1 MSRRAATLAV
11 TGQHRGES
19 ASTSVGRGIPDAPM
33 AQFVRGRQGCR
44 PLRCCWSMV
53 HTSGGTHRSRPTS
66 IVGGTFV
73 LMGWQ
78 MVPAVHPHRGR
89 RRGPW
94 PLAGDCAICGWRFG
108 ALGGFARCGGRV
120 FRAVRGA
127 GISPATADDQRL
139 CLWKPRFGQRAAGWQ
154 EVSARNFVSEQGA
167 ALQPYWMY
175 GKKLGRSYGAKDP
188 ATPADTP
195 VVSCPTEKNR
205 VKLLSFF
212 PLPPNCETGR
222 TANPVAVRPLNGI
235 LTWTGKRRWPR
246 QPSYQRPWPE

>member
-66 IVGGTFV
+66 IVGGAFV

-89 RRGPW
+89 RWGPW
-94 PLAGDCAICGWRFG
+94 PLAGIATSADG
-108 ALGGFARCGGRV
+108 AWGTLGGRPLRRAGVSRRARRGYFVRCGGR
-120 FRAVRGA
+120 
-127 GISPATADDQRL
+127 PKTLPLETAIFF
-139 CLWKPRFGQRAAGWQ
+139 KK
-154 EVSARNFVSEQGA
+154 SSKNFYLFSHYRQIAKQGA
-167 ALQPYWMY
+167 LQTRLQCAAQWNPYLDKEASMA
-175 GKKLGRSYGAKDP
+175 SA
-188 ATPADTP
+188 A
-195 VVSCPTEKNR
+195 
-205 VKLLSFF
+205 F
-212 PLPPNCETGR
+212 
-222 TANPVAVRPLNGI
+222 
-235 LTWTGKRRWPR
+235 
-246 QPSYQRPWPE
+246 YQRPWPE

>member
-66 IVGGTFV
+66 IVGGAFV

-89 RRGPW
+89 RREPW
-94 PLAGDCAICGWRFG
+94 PLAVGCAICGWRFG
-108 ALGGFARCGGRV
+108 TLGGFARCGGRA
-120 FRAVRGA
+120 FRAARGA
-127 GISPATADDQRL
+127 GISSAAADDQRL

-154 EVSARNFVSEQGA
+154 EVSARNFVVRARRSFA
-167 ALQPYWMY
+167 AILDVWQEAGPQLWRKSPGDTRKQTG
-175 GKKLGRSYGAKDP
+175 GKLPHRKKSSK
-188 ATPADTP
+188 TFI
-195 VVSCPTEKNR
+195 
-205 VKLLSFF
+205 FF
-212 PLPPNCETGR
+212 PI
-222 TANPVAVRPLNGI
+222 TAKLRNRAHCKPGCSAPA
-235 LTWTGKRRWPR
+235 
-246 QPSYQRPWPE
+246 Q